1 MTLIFLWMAHGI
13 KNKNDILGVQKKI
26 MGDIN
31 FITRYK
37 TFDIKMNDS
46 KKFIVTF
53 DSHFLNRFPYE
64 FEDSFEIVAE
74 AKDAI
79 DHYWRTEKIKFA
91 EGMLS

>member
-1 MTLIFLWMAHGI
+1 MLPSVWSAKENMS
-13 KNKNDILGVQKKI
+13 DVY
-26 MGDIN
+26 
-31 FITRYK
+31 FITRYR

-46 KKFIVTF
+46 RKFIVSF

-64 FEDSFEIVAE
+64 FEDSFEIVTE

-79 DHYWRTEKIKFA
+79 DHYWRTEKNKFE

>member
-1 MTLIFLWMAHGI
+1 MV
-13 KNKNDILGVQKKI
+13 GVQKKI

-31 FITRYK
+31 FITRYR

-46 KKFIVTF
+46 RKFIVTF
-53 DSHFLNRFPYE
+53 DSHFLSRFPYE
-64 FEDSFEIVAE
+64 FEDSFEIFSE

-79 DHYWRTEKIKFA
+79 DHYWRTETNKFS